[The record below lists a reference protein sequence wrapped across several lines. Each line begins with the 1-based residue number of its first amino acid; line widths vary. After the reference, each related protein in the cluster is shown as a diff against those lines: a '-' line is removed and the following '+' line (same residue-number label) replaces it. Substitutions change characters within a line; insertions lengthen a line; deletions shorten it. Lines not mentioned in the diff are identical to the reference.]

1 MRKFSKINESIRIDS
16 DKVDNLVKE
25 IEGIEYKIHEYY
37 YHHSKNSERFDIF
50 QDVKDLKDDD
60 NYYAKL
66 IFIKPKLSYTSGSID
81 NYYKDLKF
89 QSSGFYFSDIT
100 SIPLVQKILGLME
113 GLKEHSPKLC
123 IKDEKFLILI
133 VGDKVDDSELSL
145 KNDIIKAYGKLYQLL
160 DDSSTIK
167 NNKKL
172 SVSFWRQY
180 NELSIVIDS
189 KLTRQN
195 DKDYNIF
202 LSILAS
208 LSPNIDEDWIRKSEK
223 IKEIED
229 ISEEIHDMGFNIKL
243 VFDKSY
249 SVKLIIYE
257 Y

>member
-1 MRKFSKINESIRIDS
+1 
-16 DKVDNLVKE
+16 
-25 IEGIEYKIHEYY
+25 
-37 YHHSKNSERFDIF
+37 
-50 QDVKDLKDDD
+50 
-60 NYYAKL
+60 
-66 IFIKPKLSYTSGSID
+66 
-81 NYYKDLKF
+81 
-89 QSSGFYFSDIT
+89 
-100 SIPLVQKILGLME
+100 ME

-167 NNKKL
+167 NNKL

-180 NELSIVIDS
+180 NKLSIDIDS
-189 KLTRQN
+189 LSLS
-195 DKDYNIF
+195 DKNYDIF

-208 LSPNIDEDWIRKSEK
+208 LCPNIDEDWIRKAGK

-243 VFDKSY
+243 VFDKSD
-249 SVKLIIYE
+249 SAQLIIYE